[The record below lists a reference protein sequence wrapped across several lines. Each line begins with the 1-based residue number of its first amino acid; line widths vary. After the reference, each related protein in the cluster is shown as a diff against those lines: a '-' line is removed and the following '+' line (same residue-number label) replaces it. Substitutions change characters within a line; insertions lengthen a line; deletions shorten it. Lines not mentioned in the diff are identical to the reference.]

1 MFLVPASDK
10 NHRQLLEAL
19 SALAP
24 HSFNRENDC
33 VLPSLF
39 DSFIMG
45 YGCYP
50 ILPMGYE
57 LGFRFK
63 RFGMTPSIYL
73 LAGFYNSMAGLSR
86 RTYPNVRGPLMPPS
100 WSFINAVCTWN
111 SYL

>member
-50 ILPMGYE
+50 IP
-57 LGFRFK
+57 
-63 RFGMTPSIYL
+63 
-73 LAGFYNSMAGLSR
+73 
-86 RTYPNVRGPLMPPS
+86 PNGIRIRVSL
-100 WSFINAVCTWN
+100 
-111 SYL
+111 